1 MIQESA
7 GHQQNAND
15 SERNYELAGIPF
27 AQNDNSSEP
36 SVQALDMEPVLIE
49 RRSPRIGRVNLDLHA
64 ERSNGMDFDI
74 WTGMATI
81 DGQEFRLLF
90 DTTSSGLWVPSMDS
104 VVTGK
109 RKFRP
114 TLAADLEQE
123 PYRTAIPKH
132 RLIPGDNNVHKAY
145 AVSVVIGSKSA
156 QKSIIWTVK
165 NFDPVFEKLPFDG
178 CVLLRRDGKCY
189 CN

>member
-132 RLIPGDNNVHKAY
+132 RLIPGENVHKAN
-145 AVSVVIGSKSA
+145 AVTVVIGCKSA
-156 QKSIIWTVK
+156 PKSIIWTVK
-165 NFDPVFEKLPFDG
+165 NFDPAFEKLPFDG